1 MEISIH
7 NTHLPHPRPQWT
19 ENFARFGMAAKGV
32 VYCLVGALAFMAAF
46 EINGNSTEGAG
57 KQGVF
62 QFILEQPFGKI
73 LLGIVALGLVC
84 YTIWRFIQAF
94 MDSEGKGMGAKGI
107 GKRIGYAFSG
117 FIYGGLA
124 FYAAQLVLGKS
135 NSSGGGDS
143 RQTLAS
149 KLLEQPF
156 GQWLVGIVAIG
167 TIAMGLYQIYKAI
180 SGKFLKNVQT
190 ANIQANIKDMLM
202 KAGKVGYIARGIV
215 WGIIGFLFLKA
226 AMNSNAQEAGGS
238 TSAFQ
243 FLEDSSYG
251 SILLG
256 VIALGLVCYGIFM
269 FVRARYEVINT

>member
-1 MEISIH
+1 
-7 NTHLPHPRPQWT
+7 
-19 ENFARFGMAAKGV
+19 
-32 VYCLVGALAFMAAF
+32 MAAF
-46 EINGNSTEGAG
+46 EINGNTESGAG

-94 MDSEGKGMGAKGI
+94 MDSEQKGADAKGI

-117 FIYGGLA
+117 VIYGGLA
-124 FYAAQLVLGKS
+124 FYAAQLVLG
-135 NSSGGGDS
+135 NGNGGGGGDS
-143 RQTLAS
+143 RETLAS

-156 GQWLVGIVAIG
+156 GQWLVGIVAVG
-167 TIAMGLYQIYKAI
+167 TMAMGLYQIYKAI
-180 SGKFLKNVQT
+180 SGKYLKNVRT
-190 ANIQANIKDMLM
+190 ASIKSNIKDMLM

-238 TSAFQ
+238 SSAFQ
-243 FLEDSSYG
+243 FLEQSYG

-256 VIALGLVCYGIFM
+256 AIALGLICYGVFM

>member
-7 NTHLPHPRPQWT
+7 NTRIPHPRPQWT
-19 ENFARFGMAAKGV
+19 ESFARFGMAAKGV
-32 VYCLVGALAFMAAF
+32 VYTLVGALAFMAAF
-46 EINGNSTEGAG
+46 EINGNSEQGAG

-73 LLGIVALGLVC
+73 LLGIVALGLIC

-94 MDSEGKGMGAKGI
+94 SDSERKGTDAKGI
-107 GKRIGYAFSG
+107 GKRLAYAFSG
-117 FIYGGLA
+117 LIYGSLA
-124 FYAAQLVLGKS
+124 FYAAQLVLGN
-135 NSSGGGDS
+135 NSGNGGGDS
-143 RQTLAS
+143 RQTLAG

-156 GQWLVGIVAIG
+156 GQWLVGIVAVG
-167 TIAMGLYQIYKAI
+167 TMAMGLYQIYKAI
-180 SGKFLKNVQT
+180 TGKYLKNVQT
-190 ANIQANIKDMLM
+190 AQIKSDIKNMLM

-226 AMNSNAQEAGGS
+226 AMNSNAQEAGGT

-243 FLEDSSYG
+243 FLEQSYG

-256 VIALGLVCYGIFM
+256 AIALGLVCYGVFM
-269 FVRARYEVINT
+269 FVRARYEAINT

>member
-1 MEISIH
+1 MDISLH
-7 NTHLPHPRPQWT
+7 NAHLPHPRPQWT

-46 EINGNSTEGAG
+46 EINGNTEDGAG

-94 MDSEGKGMGAKGI
+94 MDSEQKGSDAKGI

-117 FIYGGLA
+117 LIYGGLA
-124 FYAAQLVLGKS
+124 FYAAQLVLG
-135 NSSGGGDS
+135 NGSGGGSDS
-143 RQTLAS
+143 RQTLAG

-156 GQWLVGIVAIG
+156 GQWLVGLVAVG
-167 TIAMGLYQIYKAI
+167 TIAIGLYQIYKGI
-180 SGKFLKNVQT
+180 SGKYLKNVKT
-190 ANIQANIKDMLM
+190 ASIQPNIKDMLM

-226 AMNSNAQEAGGS
+226 AMNSDAQEAGGS
-238 TSAFQ
+238 SSAFQ
-243 FLEDSSYG
+243 FLEQSYG

-256 VIALGLVCYGIFM
+256 IIAFGLICYGVFM

>member
-32 VYCLVGALAFMAAF
+32 VYSLVGALAFMAAF
-46 EINGNSTEGAG
+46 EINGNSEQGAG

-73 LLGIVALGLVC
+73 LLGIVTLGLVC

-94 MDSEGKGMGAKGI
+94 MDSESKGADAKGI

-117 FIYGGLA
+117 VIYGSLA
-124 FYAAQLVLGKS
+124 FYAAKLVLGS
-135 NSSGGGDS
+135 GSSSGGGDS
-143 RQTLAS
+143 RQTLAG

-156 GQWLVGIVAIG
+156 GQWLVGIVAIVTMG
-167 TIAMGLYQIYKAI
+167 MGLYQIYKAI
-180 SGKFLKNVQT
+180 SGKYLKNVQT
-190 ANIQANIKDMLM
+190 ASIKSEIKDMLM

-226 AMNSNAQEAGGS
+226 AMNSNAQEAGGTS
-238 TSAFQ
+238 SAFQ
-243 FLEDSSYG
+243 FLEQSYG

-256 VIALGLVCYGIFM
+256 AIAIGLVCYGVFM

>member
-7 NTHLPHPRPQWT
+7 NTHIPHPRPQWT
-19 ENFARFGMAAKGV
+19 ETFARFGMAAKGV
-32 VYCLVGALAFMAAF
+32 VYTLVGALAFMAAF
-46 EINGNSTEGAG
+46 EINGNSEQEAG

-73 LLGIVALGLVC
+73 LLGIVALGLIC

-94 MDSEGKGMGAKGI
+94 SDSERKGSDAKGI
-107 GKRIGYAFSG
+107 GKRLAYAGSG
-117 FIYGGLA
+117 LIYGALA
-124 FYAAQLVLGKS
+124 FYAAQLVLG
-135 NSSGGGDS
+135 NGGGGGGDS
-143 RQTLAS
+143 RQTLAG

-156 GQWLVGIVAIG
+156 GQWLVGIVAVG

-180 SGKFLKNVQT
+180 TGKYLKNVQT
-190 ANIQANIKDMLM
+190 AQIRANIKDTLM

-226 AMNSNAQEAGGS
+226 AMHSNAQEAGGS
-238 TSAFQ
+238 SSAFQ
-243 FLEDSSYG
+243 FLEQSYG

-256 VIALGLVCYGIFM
+256 AIALGLVCYGIFM

>member
-19 ENFARFGMAAKGV
+19 ESFARFGMAAKGV

-46 EINGNSTEGAG
+46 EINGNSEGDAG
-57 KQGVF
+57 KTGVF
-62 QFILEQPFGKI
+62 QFILEQPYGKI
-73 LLGIVALGLVC
+73 LLGIVALGLVS

-94 MDSEGKGMGAKGI
+94 MDSEQKGADAKGI

-124 FYAAQLVLGKS
+124 FYAAQLVLG
-135 NSSGGGDS
+135 NGGGGGGDS
-143 RQTLAS
+143 RETLAG

-156 GQWLVGIVAIG
+156 GQWLVGIVAVG
-167 TIAMGLYQIYKAI
+167 TMALGLHQIYKAI
-180 SGKFLKNVQT
+180 SGKYLKNVQT
-190 ANIQANIKDMLM
+190 GSVQPDIKNMLM

-238 TSAFQ
+238 SSAFQ
-243 FLEDSSYG
+243 FLEQSYG

-256 VIALGLVCYGIFM
+256 AIALGLICYGVFM

>member
-7 NTHLPHPRPQWT
+7 NTRIPHPRPQWT
-19 ENFARFGMAAKGV
+19 ESFARFGMAAKGV
-32 VYCLVGALAFMAAF
+32 VYTLVGALAFMAAF
-46 EINGNSTEGAG
+46 EINGNSEQGAG

-94 MDSEGKGMGAKGI
+94 MDSERKGGDAKGI
-107 GKRIGYAFSG
+107 GKRLGYAFSG
-117 FIYGGLA
+117 LIYGSLA
-124 FYAAQLVLGKS
+124 FYAAKLVLGS
-135 NSSGGGDS
+135 GGGSGGGDS
-143 RQTLAS
+143 RQTLAG

-156 GQWLVGIVAIG
+156 GQWLVGIVAVG
-167 TIAMGLYQIYKAI
+167 TMAMGLYQIYKAI
-180 SGKFLKNVQT
+180 TGKYLKNIQT
-190 ANIQANIKDMLM
+190 AQIKSDIKDMLM

-226 AMNSNAQEAGGS
+226 AMNSNAQEAGGT

-243 FLEDSSYG
+243 FLEQSYG

-256 VIALGLVCYGIFM
+256 AIALGLVCYGVFM
-269 FVRARYEVINT
+269 FVRARYEAINT

>member
-1 MEISIH
+1 MDISIH
-7 NTHLPHPRPQWT
+7 NAHLPHPRPQWT
-19 ENFARFGMAAKGV
+19 ENFSRFGMAAKGV
-32 VYCLVGALAFMAAF
+32 VYSLVGALAFMAAF

-62 QFILEQPFGKI
+62 RFILEQPFGKI

-84 YTIWRFIQAF
+84 YAIWRFIQAF
-94 MDSEGKGMGAKGI
+94 MDSEGKGADAKGI

-117 FIYGGLA
+117 LIYGGLA
-124 FYAAQLVLGKS
+124 FYAAQLVLGNGGGS
-135 NSSGGGDS
+135 GGDS
-143 RQTLAS
+143 RETLAG

-156 GQWLVGIVAIG
+156 GQWLVGLVAVG
-167 TIAMGLYQIYKAI
+167 TMALGLYQIYKAI
-180 SGKFLKNVQT
+180 SGKYLKNMQT
-190 ANIQANIKDMLM
+190 ASIKPDIKNMLL

-226 AMNSNAQEAGGS
+226 AMNANAQEAGGS
-238 TSAFQ
+238 SSAFQ
-243 FLEDSSYG
+243 LLEQSSYG

-256 VIALGLVCYGIFM
+256 VVALGLLCYGVFM

>member
-1 MEISIH
+1 MLH
-7 NTHLPHPRPQWT
+7 
-19 ENFARFGMAAKGV
+19 
-32 VYCLVGALAFMAAF
+32 YLAFYPG
-46 EINGNSTEGAG
+46 IYG
-57 KQGVF
+57 
-62 QFILEQPFGKI
+62 FGK
-73 LLGIVALGLVC
+73 
-84 YTIWRFIQAF
+84 
-94 MDSEGKGMGAKGI
+94 KGSDAKGI

-117 FIYGGLA
+117 VIYGGLA
-124 FYAAQLVLGKS
+124 FYAAQLVLGNG

-143 RQTLAS
+143 RQTLAG

-156 GQWLVGIVAIG
+156 GQWLVGIVAVG
-167 TIAMGLYQIYKAI
+167 TIALGLYQIYKAI
-180 SGKFLKNVQT
+180 SGKYLKNVRT
-190 ANIQANIKDMLM
+190 ASIQANIKDMLM

-243 FLEDSSYG
+243 FLEQSYG

-256 VIALGLVCYGIFM
+256 AIALGLICYGVFM